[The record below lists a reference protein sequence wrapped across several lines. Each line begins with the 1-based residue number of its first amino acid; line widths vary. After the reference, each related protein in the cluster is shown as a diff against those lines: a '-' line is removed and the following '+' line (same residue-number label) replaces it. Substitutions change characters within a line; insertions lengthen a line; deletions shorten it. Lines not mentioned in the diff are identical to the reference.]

1 MCAGA
6 GAPSGPAV
14 VTSRHQAA
22 PSWGRTSCRGTGL
35 PGSRLSGRSP
45 SLPLSLPAVNLPLLS
60 LPRPPSLQPAPTLS
74 LAMAAEPGDIT
85 ALVQRLRSSRAAEQ
99 LAAAKELGRL
109 AAALPENKAA
119 LVAAGGA
126 AALVQLLGSGRRPVQ
141 EAACQALAALAY
153 EFSDGTAAAAA
164 VAMT

>member
-1 MCAGA
+1 
-6 GAPSGPAV
+6 
-14 VTSRHQAA
+14 
-22 PSWGRTSCRGTGL
+22 
-35 PGSRLSGRSP
+35 
-45 SLPLSLPAVNLPLLS
+45 
-60 LPRPPSLQPAPTLS
+60 
-74 LAMAAEPGDIT
+74 MAAEPGDIT